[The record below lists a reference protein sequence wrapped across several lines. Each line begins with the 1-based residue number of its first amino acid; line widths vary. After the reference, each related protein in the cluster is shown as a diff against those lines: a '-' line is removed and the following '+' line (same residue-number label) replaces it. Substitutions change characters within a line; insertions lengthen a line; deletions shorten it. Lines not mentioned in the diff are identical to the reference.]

1 MSHSGT
7 KIMGQVQILGDLQ
20 PVLGTG
26 YKDLGQIITNANINK
41 WAFHKPF
48 RSSATSFANE
58 TEREAAMSAA
68 KCGLNPNVA
77 TLAKLAVKTW
87 GYSGGVS
94 HDTKEQCIAEI
105 HEWGDYQRPR
115 GAAYNE
121 WFRLLDFRN
130 YEHAAIAP
138 DGGYGN
144 VSGSKRD
151 LEDLAAATV
160 DETLVSVGNQQHH
173 VWTSNK
179 TVIFQSISLLVNAGS
194 EGNVN
199 PTTYMELPI
208 TLLTD
213 AIGTNANWRICLA
226 VWLASRNMWAIFPSR
241 IDLYTYKNATSGT
254 YYTGD
259 VLPNL
264 GLNPSAAAVMVE
276 EYGTG
281 THNWSAIP
289 ILARDLAGYRMS
301 DNRFCPRVVQ
311 NSTLIYSMPSGS
323 KEVITLTYNTSR
335 LQCYFTSTSSTSSG
349 TRTYTI
355 INHDTSSGHE
365 LTYRRTIATSSGTT
379 IEDIPLNFTA
389 GQTQYINVPQSQ
401 AASGQIDL
409 LKQDGTLISEMEPWV
424 G

>member
-1 MSHSGT
+1 M
-7 KIMGQVQILGDLQ
+7 QILGDLQ
-20 PVLGTG
+20 PVLGTA
-26 YKDLGQIITNANINK
+26 YNKLGDIITNANINK
-41 WAFHKPF
+41 WAYHKPF
-48 RSSATSFANE
+48 RSSMTSFAND

-77 TLAKLAVKTW
+77 ILAKLAIKTW
-87 GYSGGVS
+87 EYSGGAS
-94 HDTKEQCIAEI
+94 SDTKEQCIAEI

-144 VSGSKRD
+144 VSGSKAD
-151 LEDLAAATV
+151 LDALAAATV
-160 DETLVSVGNQQHH
+160 TETLVSVGGQQHR
-173 VWTSNK
+173 VWTSSK
-179 TVIFQSISLLVNAGS
+179 TAIFQSISLRVNAGS
-194 EGNVN
+194 AGNIN
-199 PTTYMELPI
+199 PTIYMELPI

-213 AIGTNANWRICLA
+213 AIGTNANWRVCLA
-226 VWLASRNMWAIFPSR
+226 VWLASRSVWAIFPSR

-254 YYTGD
+254 YGTGD

-281 THNWSAIP
+281 TRSWSVIP
-289 ILARDLAGYRMS
+289 ILVRDLGS
-301 DNRFCPRVVQ
+301 VTSGGRFCPRVVQ

-323 KEVITLTYNTSR
+323 KEVITLTYNTAR
-335 LQCYFTSTSSTSSG
+335 PQCYFTSTSSTGSG
-349 TRTYTI
+349 VRTYTI
-355 INHDTSSGHE
+355 INHDTSRGHL
-365 LTYRRTIATSSGTT
+365 LTYRRTITTSSGTT
-379 IEDIPLNFTA
+379 IEDVDLTFTA